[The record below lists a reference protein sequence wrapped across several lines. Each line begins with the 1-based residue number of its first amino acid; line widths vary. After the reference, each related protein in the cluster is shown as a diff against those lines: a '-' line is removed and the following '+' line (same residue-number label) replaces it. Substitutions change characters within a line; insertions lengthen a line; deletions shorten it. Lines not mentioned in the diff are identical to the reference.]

1 MNTTRHA
8 ITGAVL
14 ALVFCASSNASE
26 PIYDGLG
33 TYSRKITTKSTK
45 AQRYFDQGL
54 ALLHGFNHRGAI
66 RSFQEA
72 ARLDPQCAMAHWG
85 AALAAG
91 PHINYP
97 LVPPPMA
104 ELAWKELTLAKQNA
118 SNASEVERALIDAL
132 SKRYAYPQPEDRA
145 PLDQAYADAMREV
158 WKKFPNDVD
167 VGALF
172 AEAVMD
178 LRPWNQWTLEG
189 QPNPGTEEII
199 ATLDAVL
206 KLNPRHPFANHL
218 YIHAVEASPHPER
231 ADTAADRLRKL
242 QPGLAHNVHMPSHI
256 DIRRGRWHEAIATNA
271 KAVQADK
278 RYRAATGNRPLGL
291 FPMYAAHNQ
300 HMLAYAALM
309 TGQSKLAMRYVR
321 EMIKDLP
328 AEFVRENAA
337 LVEAFGAVPMEVMM
351 RFGKWDDIL
360 AEPENYPDYMPFARA
375 FHHGARAI
383 AFAAKS
389 DPENARKEQTIFRE
403 LVQRVPKETAVSN
416 NTAES
421 IIAVANHMIE
431 GELLIAKGKLDAG
444 LEQLRAAL
452 TLEDA
457 LKYDEPPS
465 WMIPL
470 RHTIGA
476 NLMHAGRFAEAEQI
490 YRDDLTRLPEN
501 GWSLFGLSQAL
512 AAQEKDGAELEAT
525 RARFNKVWAKADVKI
540 TSSRLCRPATAEKFK
555 STAANL
561 HACYSTKAPN
571 SPASELKPHPKS
583 RGISSLVHRASR
595 RSNRRFRRDFRDRIR
610 WQVWRLRRPE
620 LFSVWL

>member
-8 ITGAVL
+8 ITGSVL

-33 TYSRKITTKSTK
+33 TYSRKIKTKSTRT
-45 AQRYFDQGL
+45 QRYFDQGL

-104 ELAWKELTLAKQNA
+104 ELAWKELTLAKQKA

-145 PLDQAYADAMREV
+145 PLDQAYADGMREV

-172 AEAVMD
+172 AEAMMD

-206 KLNPRHPFANHL
+206 KLNPRH
-218 YIHAVEASPHPER
+218 
-231 ADTAADRLRKL
+231 
-242 QPGLAHNVHMPSHI
+242 
-256 DIRRGRWHEAIATNA
+256 
-271 KAVQADK
+271 
-278 RYRAATGNRPLGL
+278 
-291 FPMYAAHNQ
+291 
-300 HMLAYAALM
+300 AL
-309 TGQSKLAMRYVR
+309 
-321 EMIKDLP
+321 
-328 AEFVRENAA
+328 N
-337 LVEAFGAVPMEVMM
+337 
-351 RFGKWDDIL
+351 
-360 AEPENYPDYMPFARA
+360 
-375 FHHGARAI
+375 
-383 AFAAKS
+383 
-389 DPENARKEQTIFRE
+389 
-403 LVQRVPKETAVSN
+403 
-416 NTAES
+416 
-421 IIAVANHMIE
+421 
-431 GELLIAKGKLDAG
+431 
-444 LEQLRAAL
+444 
-452 TLEDA
+452 
-457 LKYDEPPS
+457 YDEPPS

-476 NLMHAGRFAEAEQI
+476 NLMRAGRFAEAEQV
-490 YRDDLTRLPEN
+490 YRDDLKRLPEN

-525 RARFNKVWAKADVKI
+525 RARFKKVWAKADVKI
-540 TSSRLCRPATAEKFK
+540 TSSCLCRPGLTANCELNRT
-555 STAANL
+555 STPPL
-561 HACYSTKAPN
+561 LS
-571 SPASELKPHPKS
+571 
-583 RGISSLVHRASR
+583 G
-595 RSNRRFRRDFRDRIR
+595 D
-610 WQVWRLRRPE
+610 
-620 LFSVWL
+620 

>member
-1 MNTTRHA
+1 MNATRHA
-8 ITGAVL
+8 ITGAIL

-33 TYSRKITTKSTK
+33 TYSRKIKTKSTR

-172 AEAVMD
+172 AEAMMD

-231 ADTAADRLRKL
+231 ADAAADRLRKL

-291 FPMYAAHNQ
+291 FPMYAAHDQ

-328 AEFVRENAA
+328 AEFLRENAA
-337 LVEAFGAVPMEVMM
+337 LVEAFVAVPMEVMM

-375 FHHGARAI
+375 FHHEARAI

-389 DPENARKEQTIFRE
+389 DTESARKEQAIFRE

-421 IIAVANHMIE
+421 ITAVANHMIE
-431 GELLIAKGKLDAG
+431 GELLIAEGKLDPG
-444 LEQLRAAL
+444 LEELRATL

-457 LKYDEPPS
+457 LNYDEPPS

-470 RHTIGA
+470 RHSIGA
-476 NLMHAGRFAEAEQI
+476 NLMHAGRFAEAEQV
-490 YRDDLTRLPEN
+490 YRDDLKRLPEN

-525 RARFNKVWAKADVKI
+525 RARFKKVWAKADVKI
-540 TSSRLCRPATAEKFK
+540 TSSCLCRPGLTANCELNRT
-555 STAANL
+555 STPPL
-561 HACYSTKAPN
+561 
-571 SPASELKPHPKS
+571 
-583 RGISSLVHRASR
+583 SSG
-595 RSNRRFRRDFRDRIR
+595 D
-610 WQVWRLRRPE
+610 
-620 LFSVWL
+620 

>member
-1 MNTTRHA
+1 MNA
-8 ITGAVL
+8 IRYTVTGAVL
-14 ALVFCASSNASE
+14 GLILYANCNAAE
-26 PIYDGLG
+26 PFYDGLG
-33 TYSRKITTKSTK
+33 TYSRKITTKDAK

-54 ALLHGFNHRGAI
+54 ALLHGFNHAGAI

-72 ARLDPQCAMAHWG
+72 ARLDPRCAMAYWG
-85 AALAAG
+85 MALAAG
-91 PHINYP
+91 PHINYA

-104 ELAWKELTLAKQNA
+104 ELAWKEITLAKQNA
-118 SNASEVERALIDAL
+118 SNASEVEQALIEAL

-158 WKKFPNDVD
+158 WKRFPNDVD

-172 AEAVMD
+172 AEAMMD
-178 LRPWNQWTLEG
+178 LRPWNQWAVDG

-206 KLNPRHPFANHL
+206 KLNLRYPFANHL

-231 ADTAADRLRKL
+231 ADAAADRLRKL

-256 DIRRGRWHEAIATNA
+256 DIRCGRWHEAIATNA

-328 AEFVRENAA
+328 SEFVRENAT

-360 AEPENYPDYMPFARA
+360 AEPDNYPDYMPFAHA

-389 DPENARKEQTIFRE
+389 DTGNARKEQAIFRE

-421 IIAVANHMIE
+421 IIALANHMIE
-431 GELLIAKGKLDAG
+431 GELLIAEGKLDPG
-444 LEQLRAAL
+444 FDELRAAL
-452 TLEDA
+452 KLEDA

-476 NLMHAGRFAEAEQI
+476 NLMAAGRFAEAEQV
-490 YRDDLTRLPEN
+490 YRDDLKRLPEN
-501 GWSLFGLSQAL
+501 GWSLFGLYQAL
-512 AAQEKDGAELEAT
+512 AAQQTAGAELQST
-525 RARFNKVWAKADVKI
+525 RKEI
-540 TSSRLCRPATAEKFK
+540 
-555 STAANL
+555 
-561 HACYSTKAPN
+561 
-571 SPASELKPHPKS
+571 
-583 RGISSLVHRASR
+583 
-595 RSNRRFRRDFRDRIR
+595 
-610 WQVWRLRRPE
+610 
-620 LFSVWL
+620 

>member
-1 MNTTRHA
+1 MSTIRRILMA
-8 ITGAVL
+8 GVV
-14 ALVFCASSNASE
+14 ALVFCESGNASE
-26 PIYDGLG
+26 PLYEGLG
-33 TYSRKITTKSTK
+33 SYSRKITTKNAKT
-45 AQRYFDQGL
+45 QRYFDQGL

-72 ARLDPQCAMAHWG
+72 ARLDPRCAMAHWG
-85 AALAAG
+85 VALAAG
-91 PHINYP
+91 PHINYA

-104 ELAWKELTLAKQNA
+104 ELAWKELTLAKQYA
-118 SNASEVERALIDAL
+118 SNASEVEQALIDAL
-132 SKRYAYPQPEDRA
+132 SKRYAHPQPEDRG

-158 WKKFPNDVD
+158 WKRFPNDVD
-167 VGALF
+167 VGTLF
-172 AEAVMD
+172 AEAMMD

-189 QPNPGTEEII
+189 QPNPGTDEII

-231 ADTAADRLRKL
+231 ADAAADRLRKL

-321 EMIKDLP
+321 EMMKDLP

-337 LVEAFGAVPMEVMM
+337 LVEAFGAVPMEVMV

-389 DPENARKEQTIFRE
+389 DTENARKEQAIFRE

-421 IIAVANHMIE
+421 IAAVANHMIE
-431 GELLIAKGKLDAG
+431 GELLIAEGKLDPG
-444 LEQLRAAL
+444 LEELRAAL

-470 RHTIGA
+470 RHAIGA
-476 NLMHAGRFAEAEQI
+476 NLMHAGRFAEAEQV
-490 YRDDLTRLPEN
+490 YRDDLKRLPEN
-501 GWSLFGLSQAL
+501 GWSLLGLSEAL
-512 AAQEKDGAELEAT
+512 AAQQKDGAELEAT
-525 RARFNKVWAKADVKI
+525 RARFQKVWAKADVKI
-540 TSSRLCRPATAEKFK
+540 TSSCLCRPASAEKCKLNGSQTSRLLCATK
-555 STAANL
+555 SP
-561 HACYSTKAPN
+561 S
-571 SPASELKPHPKS
+571 SPASELKPH
-583 RGISSLVHRASR
+583 
-595 RSNRRFRRDFRDRIR
+595 
-610 WQVWRLRRPE
+610 Q
-620 LFSVWL
+620 

>member
-14 ALVFCASSNASE
+14 ALVFCASSKASE

-33 TYSRKITTKSTK
+33 TYSRKIKTKSTR

-172 AEAVMD
+172 AEAMMD

-231 ADTAADRLRKL
+231 ADAAADRLRKL

-291 FPMYAAHNQ
+291 FPMYAAHDQ

-360 AEPENYPDYMPFARA
+360 AEPENYPDYLPFARA

-389 DPENARKEQTIFRE
+389 DTESARKEQAIFRE

-421 IIAVANHMIE
+421 ITAVANHMIE
-431 GELLIAKGKLDAG
+431 GELLIAEGKLDPG
-444 LEQLRAAL
+444 LEELRATL

-457 LKYDEPPS
+457 LNYDEPPS

-476 NLMHAGRFAEAEQI
+476 NLMHAGRFAETEQV
-490 YRDDLTRLPEN
+490 YRDDLKRLPEN

-525 RARFNKVWAKADVKI
+525 RARFKKVWAKADVKI
-540 TSSRLCRPATAEKFK
+540 TSSCLCRPGLTANCELNRT
-555 STAANL
+555 STPPL
-561 HACYSTKAPN
+561 LS
-571 SPASELKPHPKS
+571 
-583 RGISSLVHRASR
+583 G
-595 RSNRRFRRDFRDRIR
+595 D
-610 WQVWRLRRPE
+610 
-620 LFSVWL
+620 

>member
-1 MNTTRHA
+1 M
-8 ITGAVL
+8 
-14 ALVFCASSNASE
+14 
-26 PIYDGLG
+26 
-33 TYSRKITTKSTK
+33 
-45 AQRYFDQGL
+45 
-54 ALLHGFNHRGAI
+54 
-66 RSFQEA
+66 
-72 ARLDPQCAMAHWG
+72 
-85 AALAAG
+85 
-91 PHINYP
+91 
-97 LVPPPMA
+97 
-104 ELAWKELTLAKQNA
+104 
-118 SNASEVERALIDAL
+118 
-132 SKRYAYPQPEDRA
+132 
-145 PLDQAYADAMREV
+145 
-158 WKKFPNDVD
+158 
-167 VGALF
+167 
-172 AEAVMD
+172 MD

-231 ADTAADRLRKL
+231 ADAAADRLRKL

-291 FPMYAAHNQ
+291 FPMYAAHDQ

-328 AEFVRENAA
+328 AEFLRENAA

-360 AEPENYPDYMPFARA
+360 AEPENYPDYLPFARA

-389 DPENARKEQTIFRE
+389 DTENARKEQAIFRE

-421 IIAVANHMIE
+421 ITAVANHMIE
-431 GELLIAKGKLDAG
+431 GELLIAEGKLDPG
-444 LEQLRAAL
+444 LEELRATL

-457 LKYDEPPS
+457 LNYDEPPS

-476 NLMHAGRFAEAEQI
+476 NLMHAGRFAETEQV
-490 YRDDLTRLPEN
+490 YRDDLKRLPEN

-540 TSSRLCRPATAEKFK
+540 TSSCLCRPGLTANCELNRT
-555 STAANL
+555 S
-561 HACYSTKAPN
+561 APPLL
-571 SPASELKPHPKS
+571 S
-583 RGISSLVHRASR
+583 G
-595 RSNRRFRRDFRDRIR
+595 D
-610 WQVWRLRRPE
+610 
-620 LFSVWL
+620 

>member
-1 MNTTRHA
+1 MTGTGHA
-8 ITGAVL
+8 VASALL
-14 ALVFCASSNASE
+14 ALVFCTSGNATE
-26 PIYDGLG
+26 PLYEGLG
-33 TYSRKITTKSTK
+33 NYSRKITTKSGK

-72 ARLDPQCAMAHWG
+72 ARIDPQCAMAHWG

-104 ELAWKELTLAKQNA
+104 ELAWKELTLAKEHA
-118 SNASEVERALIDAL
+118 SNGSEVERALIDAL
-132 SKRYAYPQPEDRA
+132 DKRYAYPQPEDRA
-145 PLDQAYADAMREV
+145 PLDQAYANAMREL
-158 WKKFPNDVD
+158 WKRFSNDVD

-172 AEAVMD
+172 AEAMMD
-178 LRPWNQWTLEG
+178 LRPWNQWTVEG

-206 KLNPRHPFANHL
+206 TLNPRHPFANHL
-218 YIHAVEASPHPER
+218 YIHAIEASPHPER
-231 ADTAADRLRKL
+231 ADAAADRLRKL

-256 DIRRGRWHEAIATNA
+256 DIRCGRWQEAIATNA
-271 KAVQADK
+271 KAVRADK

-328 AEFVRENAA
+328 SEFVRENAA

-383 AFAAKS
+383 AFAAKG
-389 DPENARKEQTIFRE
+389 DTENARKEQAIFHDGVRH
-403 LVQRVPKETAVSN
+403 VPKETAVSN

-431 GELLIAKGKLDAG
+431 GELLIAEGKLDAG
-444 LEQLRAAL
+444 LEELRAAL

-476 NLMHAGRFAEAEQI
+476 NLMHAGRFAEAEQV
-490 YRDDLTRLPEN
+490 YRDDLKRLPEN
-501 GWSLFGLSQAL
+501 GWSLLGLSQAL
-512 AAQEKDGAELEAT
+512 AAQQKGGVELEAT
-525 RARFNKVWAKADVKI
+525 RARFKKVWAKADVKI
-540 TSSRLCRPATAEKFK
+540 TSSCLCRPAAAERCKFN
-555 STAANL
+555 SSQ
-561 HACYSTKAPN
+561 YS
-571 SPASELKPHPKS
+571 
-583 RGISSLVHRASR
+583 RV
-595 RSNRRFRRDFRDRIR
+595 
-610 WQVWRLRRPE
+610 
-620 LFSVWL
+620 LFD

>member
-1 MNTTRHA
+1 MNA
-8 ITGAVL
+8 IRYTVTGAVL
-14 ALVFCASSNASE
+14 GLILYANGNAAE
-26 PIYDGLG
+26 PFYDGLG
-33 TYSRKITTKSTK
+33 TYSRKITTKDAK

-54 ALLHGFNHRGAI
+54 ALLHGFNHAGAI

-72 ARLDPQCAMAHWG
+72 ARLDPRCAMAHWG
-85 AALAAG
+85 VALAAG
-91 PHINYP
+91 PHINYA

-104 ELAWKELTLAKQNA
+104 ELAWKEITLAKQNA
-118 SNASEVERALIDAL
+118 SNASEVEQALIEAL

-158 WKKFPNDVD
+158 WKRFPNDVD

-172 AEAVMD
+172 AEAMMD
-178 LRPWNQWTLEG
+178 LRPWNQWAVEG

-231 ADTAADRLRKL
+231 AEAAADRLRKL

-256 DIRRGRWHEAIATNA
+256 DIRCGRWHEAIATNA

-328 AEFVRENAA
+328 SEFVRENAI

-360 AEPENYPDYMPFARA
+360 AEPEDYPDYMPFARA

-389 DPENARKEQTIFRE
+389 DTGNARKEQAVFRE
-403 LVQRVPKETAVSN
+403 LVQHVPNETAVSN

-421 IIAVANHMIE
+421 IIALANHMIE
-431 GELLIAKGKLDAG
+431 GELLIAEGKLDPG
-444 LEQLRAAL
+444 FDELRAAL
-452 TLEDA
+452 KLEDA

-476 NLMHAGRFAEAEQI
+476 NLMAAGRFAEAEQV
-490 YRDDLTRLPEN
+490 YRDDLKRLPEN
-501 GWSLFGLSQAL
+501 GWSLFGLYQAL
-512 AAQEKDGAELEAT
+512 AAQHTD
-525 RARFNKVWAKADVKI
+525 RR
-540 TSSRLCRPATAEKFK
+540 
-555 STAANL
+555 
-561 HACYSTKAPN
+561 
-571 SPASELKPHPKS
+571 
-583 RGISSLVHRASR
+583 RASV
-595 RSNRRFRRDFRDRIR
+595 NAQEI
-610 WQVWRLRRPE
+610 
-620 LFSVWL
+620 

>member
-1 MNTTRHA
+1 MM
-8 ITGAVL
+8 GAVL
-14 ALVFCASSNASE
+14 AVVFCASSNASE

-33 TYSRKITTKSTK
+33 TYSRKITTKDAK

-54 ALLHGFNHRGAI
+54 ALLHGFNHAGAI

-72 ARLDPQCAMAHWG
+72 ARLDPRCAMAHWG
-85 AALAAG
+85 VALAAG
-91 PHINYP
+91 PHINYA

-104 ELAWKELTLAKQNA
+104 ELAWKEITLAKQYA
-118 SNASEVERALIDAL
+118 SNASEVEQALIDAL
-132 SKRYAYPQPEDRA
+132 SKRYAYPQPEDRG
-145 PLDQAYADAMREV
+145 PLDEAYADAMREV
-158 WKKFPNDVD
+158 WKKFPKDVD

-172 AEAVMD
+172 AEAMMD
-178 LRPWNQWTLEG
+178 LRPWNQWTIEG

-231 ADTAADRLRKL
+231 ADAAADRLREL

-271 KAVQADK
+271 KAVEADK

-321 EMIKDLP
+321 EMMKDLP
-328 AEFVRENAA
+328 AEFVKENAA
-337 LVEAFGAVPMEVMM
+337 LAESFGAVPMEVMV

-375 FHHGARAI
+375 FHHGARTI
-383 AFAAKS
+383 AFAAKG
-389 DPENARKEQTIFRE
+389 DTQNARKEQALFRE
-403 LVQRVPKETAVSN
+403 RIQHVPKETAVSN

-421 IIAVANHMIE
+421 VIAVASHMIE
-431 GELLIAKGKLDAG
+431 GELLIAEGKLDPG
-444 LEQLRAAL
+444 LDELRAAL

-476 NLMHAGRFAEAEQI
+476 NLMHAGRFAEAEQV
-490 YRDDLTRLPEN
+490 YRDDLKRLPEN
-501 GWSLFGLSQAL
+501 GWSLLGLSQAL
-512 AAQEKDGAELEAT
+512 AAQQKDGVELEAT

-540 TSSRLCRPATAEKFK
+540 TSSCLCRPTTAEGCK
-555 STAANL
+555 L
-561 HACYSTKAPN
+561 N
-571 SPASELKPHPKS
+571 SSQSS
-583 RGISSLVHRASR
+583 RV
-595 RSNRRFRRDFRDRIR
+595 
-610 WQVWRLRRPE
+610 
-620 LFSVWL
+620 LFD

>member
-1 MNTTRHA
+1 MSTIRRILMA
-8 ITGAVL
+8 GVV
-14 ALVFCASSNASE
+14 ALVFCKSSNASE
-26 PIYDGLG
+26 PLYDGLG
-33 TYSRKITTKSTK
+33 TYSRKITTKNAK

-54 ALLHGFNHRGAI
+54 ALLHGFNHSGAI

-91 PHINYP
+91 PHINYA

-104 ELAWKELTLAKQNA
+104 ELAWKELALAKQYA
-118 SNASEVERALIDAL
+118 SNASEVEQALIDAL
-132 SKRYAYPQPEDRA
+132 SKRYAYPQPEDRS
-145 PLDQAYADAMREV
+145 PLDQAYADAMSEV
-158 WKKFPNDVD
+158 WKRFPKDAD
-167 VGALF
+167 VGTLF
-172 AEAVMD
+172 AEAMMD

-231 ADTAADRLRKL
+231 ADAAANRLREL

-271 KAVQADK
+271 KAVEADK
-278 RYRAATGNRPLGL
+278 RYRNATGNRPLGL
-291 FPMYAAHNQ
+291 FPLYAAHNQ

-321 EMIKDLP
+321 EMMKDLP
-328 AEFVRENAA
+328 AEFVKENAA
-337 LVEAFGAVPMEVMM
+337 LVESFGAVPMEVMV

-360 AEPENYPDYMPFARA
+360 AEPQNYPDYMPFARA
-375 FHHGARAI
+375 FHHSARAI

-389 DPENARKEQTIFRE
+389 NTESARKEQATFRE
-403 LVQRVPKETAVSN
+403 LVQHVPKETAVSN

-421 IIAVANHMIE
+421 IIVLANHMIE
-431 GELLIAKGKLDAG
+431 GELLIAEGKLDPG
-444 LEQLRAAL
+444 LDELRAAL
-452 TLEDA
+452 KLEDA

-476 NLMHAGRFAEAEQI
+476 NLMAAGRFADAEQV
-490 YRDDLTRLPEN
+490 YRDDLKRLPEN
-501 GWSLFGLSQAL
+501 GWALLGLSQAL
-512 AAQEKDGAELEAT
+512 AAQQKDGEELQST
-525 RARFNKVWAKADVKI
+525 RARFEKVWAKADVKI
-540 TSSRLCRPATAEKFK
+540 TSSCLCRPGLTA
-555 STAANL
+555 N
-561 HACYSTKAPN
+561 C
-571 SPASELKPHPKS
+571 ELK
-583 RGISSLVHRASR
+583 RASTP
-595 RSNRRFRRDFRDRIR
+595 
-610 WQVWRLRRPE
+610 RL
-620 LFSVWL
+620 LSAD

>member
-1 MNTTRHA
+1 MHIRHG

-14 ALVFCASSNASE
+14 AVVLCTSGNASE
-26 PIYDGLG
+26 PLYDGLG
-33 TYSRKITTKSTK
+33 TYSRKITTKSAK

-54 ALLHGFNHRGAI
+54 ALLHGFNHASAI

-72 ARLDPQCAMAHWG
+72 ARLDPLCAMAHWG
-85 AALAAG
+85 VALAAG

-97 LVPPPMA
+97 FVPPPMA
-104 ELAWKELTLAKQNA
+104 ELASKELSLAKQYA
-118 SNASEVERALIDAL
+118 SNTSEVERALIDAL
-132 SKRYAYPQPEDRA
+132 GKRYEYRQPEDRG

-158 WKKFPNDVD
+158 WKRFPNDVD
-167 VGALF
+167 VGTLF
-172 AEAVMD
+172 AEAMMD

-189 QPNPGTEEII
+189 EPNPGTQEII

-231 ADTAADRLRKL
+231 AIAAADRLREL

-256 DIRRGRWHEAIATNA
+256 DIRCGRWHEAIATNV
-271 KAVQADK
+271 KAVEADK
-278 RYRAATGNRPLGL
+278 RYRKATGNRSLGL

-328 AEFVRENAA
+328 AEFVKENAA
-337 LVEAFGAVPMEVMM
+337 LVESFGVVPMEVMV

-360 AEPENYPDYMPFARA
+360 AEPENYPDYMPFTRA

-389 DPENARKEQTIFRE
+389 DTEKARKEQAIFRE
-403 LVQRVPKETAVSN
+403 LVQQVPKETAVSN
-416 NTAES
+416 NAAES
-421 IIAVANHMIE
+421 IIALANHMIE
-431 GELLIAKGKLDAG
+431 GELLVAEGKRDPGLD
-444 LEQLRAAL
+444 ELRAAL
-452 TLEDA
+452 ALEDA

-476 NLMHAGRFAEAEQI
+476 NLMAAGRFTEAEQV
-490 YRDDLTRLPEN
+490 YRDDLKRLPEN
-501 GWSLFGLSQAL
+501 GWSLFGLSEAL
-512 AAQEKDGAELEAT
+512 AAQQKSGAELETT
-525 RARFNKVWAKADVKI
+525 RARFKKVWAKADVKI
-540 TSSRLCRPATAEKFK
+540 TSSCLCRPATARKCK
-555 STAANL
+555 LDSSQSPRLAA
-561 HACYSTKAPN
+561 
-571 SPASELKPHPKS
+571 
-583 RGISSLVHRASR
+583 
-595 RSNRRFRRDFRDRIR
+595 D
-610 WQVWRLRRPE
+610 
-620 LFSVWL
+620 

>member
-1 MNTTRHA
+1 MSTARH
-8 ITGAVL
+8 ILTGSVL
-14 ALVFCASSNASE
+14 ALVFCASGHASE
-26 PIYDGLG
+26 PLYDGLG
-33 TYSRKITTKSTK
+33 TYSRKITTKNAK
-45 AQRYFDQGL
+45 AQHYFDQGL
-54 ALLHGFNHRGAI
+54 ALLHGFNHSGAI

-118 SNASEVERALIDAL
+118 SNAPEVERALIDAL
-132 SKRYAYPQPEDRA
+132 SKRYAYPQLEDRSS
-145 PLDQAYADAMREV
+145 LDQAYADAMREV
-158 WKKFPNDVD
+158 WKRFPNDVD
-167 VGALF
+167 VGAFF
-172 AEAVMD
+172 AEAMMD
-178 LRPWNQWTLEG
+178 LRPWNQWTVEG

-231 ADTAADRLRKL
+231 ADAAANRLRKL

-256 DIRRGRWHEAIATNA
+256 DIRCGRWHEAIATNA

-321 EMIKDLP
+321 EMVKDLP
-328 AEFVRENAA
+328 SEFVRENAA

-360 AEPENYPDYMPFARA
+360 AEPENYSDYMPFARA

-389 DPENARKEQTIFRE
+389 DTENARKEQAIFRE

-431 GELLIAKGKLDAG
+431 GELLIAEGKLDPG
-444 LEQLRAAL
+444 IEELRAAL

-457 LKYDEPPS
+457 LNYDEPPS

-476 NLMHAGRFAEAEQI
+476 NLMHAGRFAEAEQV
-490 YRDDLTRLPEN
+490 YRDDLKRLPEN
-501 GWSLFGLSQAL
+501 GWSLFGLSKAL
-512 AAQEKDGAELEAT
+512 DAQQKNGAELEAT

-540 TSSRLCRPATAEKFK
+540 TSSCLCRPSLTANCE
-555 STAANL
+555 
-561 HACYSTKAPN
+561 PN
-571 SPASELKPHPKS
+571 
-583 RGISSLVHRASR
+583 RAST
-595 RSNRRFRRDFRDRIR
+595 
-610 WQVWRLRRPE
+610 RP
-620 LFSVWL
+620 LLSAN